1 VAHELNEPLGSILG
15 FAQLVSKDPELPEQ
29 PARDIAKIVK
39 ASLHAREVIQK
50 LLIFARQKQPLK
62 TRVSLNQ
69 VVEDGLYFLESRC
82 AKAGIALARV
92 ITPDLPEISADSSQL
107 HLVLVNLVVNG
118 IQAMPQ
124 GGKLTIETHAGSDH
138 VALVVSDTGSGMT
151 EEVKSRIFTPFY
163 TTKDVDRGTG
173 LGLAVVHGIVTSHGG
188 LIQVESQPGA
198 GARFEVRLPLNAE
211 TGSDNHG

>member
-1 VAHELNEPLGSILG
+1 
-15 FAQLVSKDPELPEQ
+15 
-29 PARDIAKIVK
+29 
-39 ASLHAREVIQK
+39 
-50 LLIFARQKQPLK
+50 
-62 TRVSLNQ
+62 
-69 VVEDGLYFLESRC
+69 
-82 AKAGIALARV
+82 
-92 ITPDLPEISADSSQL
+92 
-107 HLVLVNLVVNG
+107 
-118 IQAMPQ
+118 
-124 GGKLTIETHAGSDH
+124 
-138 VALVVSDTGSGMT
+138 MT